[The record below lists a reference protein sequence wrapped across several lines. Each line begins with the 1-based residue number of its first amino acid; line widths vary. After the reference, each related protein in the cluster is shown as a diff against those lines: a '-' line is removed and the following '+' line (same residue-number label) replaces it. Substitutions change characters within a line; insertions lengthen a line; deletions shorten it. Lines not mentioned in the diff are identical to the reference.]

1 MCLCLAPVFQFSYR
15 TKKSDAISP
24 YQYFVPSLMVMCS
37 RLMRI
42 LRSMCCGCQVVSKDL
57 DALHDEYI
65 RLRERILKQLDGIP
79 ADSEQAKY
87 LRSQL
92 DYINLRIGDLQGLN
106 NSYFNR

>member
-1 MCLCLAPVFQFSYR
+1 MFGASVSILVSHIEWRRYIAGLIFCPTPNSKCTCLNEH
-15 TKKSDAISP
+15 
-24 YQYFVPSLMVMCS
+24 SL
-37 RLMRI
+37 
-42 LRSMCCGCQVVSKDL
+42 CCGCQLVSKDL
-57 DALHDEYI
+57 DSLHDEYI

-92 DYINLRIGDLQGLN
+92 DYIKLRIRDLQGLN